1 MTQVKKSGTNY
12 VTAWH
17 GTLWY
22 ALRHIVDSGCLL
34 ESDSSMHADHR
45 CLWKEGKV
53 MKGVYDT
60 PSKACATG
68 YAILQSIFKDGIFH
82 RVVLEVLVNTRKKNP
97 LCGPWLQAMGI
108 SK

>member
-1 MTQVKKSGTNY
+1 MKKCGTNY
-12 VTAWH
+12 MTAWH